1 MSAAL
6 HFFPA
11 NAAEAGRLAAA
22 LEVGAEPIA
31 VRHFPDGES
40 LVRAAPSAA
49 AALLFCSLDQPNAKL
64 VELLLA
70 ASALRDRGARQV
82 TLVAPYL
89 GYMRQDIAF
98 APGEAVSQRVIGR
111 VLADAFDAL
120 VTVDPHL
127 HRTPRLEDVVP
138 GIAAINVPAAPTIAA
153 ALGGSLAATADVAT
167 ILVGPD
173 EESRP
178 WVEAVARPL
187 GLETIVAA
195 KQRHGDREVAIAL
208 PEITRVRGRR
218 AVMIDDVISS
228 GATLIACADLLRAA
242 GAASIGAAAS
252 HCLAS
257 AADLARL
264 AANGIAPVLVTDT
277 VPGSGTRIA
286 MAGALADAIRRAGLV

>member
-22 LEVGAEPIA
+22 LEIGAEPIA
-31 VRHFPDGES
+31 VRLFPDGES